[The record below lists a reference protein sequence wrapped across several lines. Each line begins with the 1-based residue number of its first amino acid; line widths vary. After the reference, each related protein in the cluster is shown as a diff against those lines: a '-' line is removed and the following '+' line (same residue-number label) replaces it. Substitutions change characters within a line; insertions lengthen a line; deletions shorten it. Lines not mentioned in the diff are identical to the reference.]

1 MIMQQITQQ
10 LKSGEM
16 QILEVP
22 FPVLAKGQVL
32 VRNHYSVISPGTE
45 GKTVSDARKGY
56 FAKAKSRQKEVKM
69 VIDMMKQEGIRKT
82 YDVVMNKLEAPSA
95 LGYSC
100 AGEVI
105 AVADDVMDL
114 RPGDRVACGGD
125 GAVHADVV
133 AIHRNLCVKAPENVD
148 LRYAAFSTIAA
159 IAIQGIRQADCRLG
173 ENCTVIGLG
182 LIGLLTLQVL
192 KAAGIKTV
200 GIDIDPLKIET
211 ARSVGADLAMV
222 RDEEGLAGII
232 QDFTRG
238 HGTDAVIIT
247 AGANSLDPVNFAGEI
262 CRKKGKVV
270 IVGAV
275 PTGFSRPNYYKKE
288 LDLRMSASY
297 GPGRYDPVYEEK
309 GVDYPI
315 GFVRFTENRNMQTF
329 VDLIADQRI
338 NMDSLIT
345 HTFPL
350 QDAPSAYDLILAR
363 KEPVIGVLISYDSQ
377 KELKTSVTLKRTP
390 VRKALSASVG
400 FIGAGNFA
408 QNEVLPRL
416 KGKCKFVGIVTS
428 KGNNS
433 RYIAEKYGFDYCS
446 ENPDK
451 LMEDPNI
458 GTVFILTRHN
468 THADYTARA
477 LLAGKNVFVEKP
489 LAMNFE
495 ELSMVK
501 DAWKQSG
508 NQVMLGFNRRFS
520 PLVERMMGQLESGT
534 KKSINIRV
542 NASVVPPDHWVH
554 DPEVGGGRIIGE
566 VCHFIDLAGFIAGSR
581 ARNIHTIALADY
593 PVLNDTVNLNI
604 EYENG
609 SVATVSYY
617 SNGNKNV
624 AKERIEVF
632 SNGVVYSINDFMK
645 IEIASE
651 NGIKKWKLKTQDKG
665 HSKELL
671 VTADALE
678 SASPFPISFDDIY
691 HSSLLTLEAIRS
703 IKEKRVVEISE

>member
-1 MIMQQITQQ
+1 MQQITQQ
-10 LKSGEM
+10 LKFGKM

-32 VRNHYSVISPGTE
+32 VRNHYSVISAGTE

-56 FAKAKSRQKEVKM
+56 IAKARSRQKEVKM
-69 VIDMMKQEGIRKT
+69 VISMMKQEGIKKA
-82 YDVVMNKLEAPSA
+82 YDVVMNKLEAPSP

-105 AVADDVMDL
+105 AVADDVADL
-114 RPGDRVACGGD
+114 RPGDRVACGGG

-133 AIHRNLCVKAPENVD
+133 AIQRNLCVKVPENVD

-159 IAIQGIRQADCRLG
+159 IAIQGIRQADLRFG
-173 ENCTVIGLG
+173 ENCAVIGLG
-182 LIGLLTLQVL
+182 LIGLVTVQIL
-192 KAAGIKTV
+192 KAAGIKTI
-200 GIDIDPLKIET
+200 GIDIDPFKIDT
-211 ARSVGADLAMV
+211 AKMVGVDLAMV
-222 RDEEGLAGII
+222 RYRQGIAGII

-270 IVGAV
+270 VVGAV

-297 GPGRYDPVYEEK
+297 GPGRYDPEYEEK
-309 GVDYPI
+309 GRDYPI
-315 GFVRFTENRNMQTF
+315 GYVRFTENRNMQTF
-329 VDLIADQRI
+329 VDLIAEQRAD
-338 NMDSLIT
+338 MDPLIT
-345 HTFPL
+345 HTFDL
-350 QDAPSAYDLILAR
+350 KDAPGAYDLILDR
-363 KEPVIGVLISYDSQ
+363 REPIIGVLIRYDSQ
-377 KELKTSVTLKRTP
+377 KELKTSVTLKKTP
-390 VRKALSASVG
+390 AGKSLSSNVG

-408 QNEVLPRL
+408 QNAVLPRL
-416 KGKCKFVGIVTS
+416 KGKCGFVGIVTS
-428 KGNNS
+428 RGSNS
-433 RYIAEKYGFDYCS
+433 RYVAEKYGFGYCS
-446 ENPDK
+446 RNPEQ
-451 LMEDPNI
+451 LLEDPDI

-489 LAMNFE
+489 LAMTFE

-501 DAWKQSG
+501 DAWDQSG
-508 NQVMLGFNRRFS
+508 RQVMLGFNRRFS
-520 PLVERMMGQLESGT
+520 PLVEKMMGQLEPGT

-542 NASVVPPDHWVH
+542 NAGVVPPDHWVH

-566 VCHFIDLAGFIAGSR
+566 ACHFIDLAGFIAGSK
-581 ARNIHTIALADY
+581 AVTIQAVALGDY
-593 PVLNDTVNLNI
+593 PALNDTVSVHI

-609 SVATVSYY
+609 SIATVSYY

-632 SNGVVYSINDFMK
+632 TNGVVFLIDDFMK
-645 IEIASE
+645 MEISSE
-651 NGIKKWKLKTQDKG
+651 AGIKKEKLKAQDKG
-665 HSKELL
+665 HSKQFK
-671 VTADALE
+671 VMADILSAE
-678 SASPFPISFDDIY
+678 SAFPISFDDIY

-703 IKEKRVVEISE
+703 IKEKRVVEIVN